1 MLEQIL
7 KELLEMVE
15 TANYKS
21 NKIVELMKEIEEKD
35 VIITEHDAVVAAKD
49 EEIAELNTALN
60 VLQAKYDA
68 DIAAK
73 DKEIAELN
81 TALNALQAKYDADMN
96 AINEQVQELKNA
108 LGEVPKEPV
117 E

>member
-15 TANYKS
+15 TANYKN

-60 VLQAKYDA
+60 
-68 DIAAK
+68 
-73 DKEIAELN
+73 
-81 TALNALQAKYDADMN
+81 ALQAKYDADMN
-96 AINEQVQELKNA
+96 AINEQVQALKNA

>member
-49 EEIAELNTALN
+49 EEIAELNAALN
-60 VLQAKYDA
+60 TLQ
-68 DIAAK
+68 
-73 DKEIAELN
+73 
-81 TALNALQAKYDADMN
+81 TKYDADMN

>member
-7 KELLEMVE
+7 KELLDMVE
-15 TANYKS
+15 TANYKN

-35 VIITEHDAVVAAKD
+35 VIITEHDAVV
-49 EEIAELNTALN
+49 
-60 VLQAKYDA
+60 
-68 DIAAK
+68 AAK

>member
-49 EEIAELNTALN
+49 
-60 VLQAKYDA
+60 
-68 DIAAK
+68 
-73 DKEIAELN
+73 KEIAELN

>member
-35 VIITEHDAVVAAKD
+35 VIITEHNAVVAAKD
-49 EEIAELNTALN
+49 E
-60 VLQAKYDA
+60 
-68 DIAAK
+68 
-73 DKEIAELN
+73 EIAELN

>member
-15 TANYKS
+15 TANYKN

-49 EEIAELNTALN
+49 KEIAELNAVVAAKDEEIAELNAALN
-60 VLQAKYDA
+60 
-68 DIAAK
+68 
-73 DKEIAELN
+73 
-81 TALNALQAKYDADMN
+81 TLQAKYDADMN

>member
-15 TANYKS
+15 TANYKN

-35 VIITEHDAVVAAKD
+35 AIITEHDAVV
-49 EEIAELNTALN
+49 
-60 VLQAKYDA
+60 
-68 DIAAK
+68 AAK

-96 AINEQVQELKNA
+96 AINEQVQKLKIA

>member
-7 KELLEMVE
+7 KELLDMVE

-60 VLQAKYDA
+60 
-68 DIAAK
+68 
-73 DKEIAELN
+73 
-81 TALNALQAKYDADMN
+81 ALQAKYDADMN

>member
-21 NKIVELMKEIEEKD
+21 NKIVELMKEIEEKN

-49 EEIAELNTALN
+49 E
-60 VLQAKYDA
+60 
-68 DIAAK
+68 
-73 DKEIAELN
+73 EIAELN

>member
-49 EEIAELNTALN
+49 EEIAELNR
-60 VLQAKYDA
+60 
-68 DIAAK
+68 
-73 DKEIAELN
+73 
-81 TALNALQAKYDADMN
+81 ALNALQAKYDADMN
-96 AINEQVQELKNA
+96 AINEQVQALKNA

>member
-49 EEIAELNTALN
+49 
-60 VLQAKYDA
+60 
-68 DIAAK
+68 
-73 DKEIAELN
+73 KEIAELN
-81 TALNALQAKYDADMN
+81 AALNALQAKYDADMN

>member
-60 VLQAKYDA
+60 
-68 DIAAK
+68 
-73 DKEIAELN
+73 
-81 TALNALQAKYDADMN
+81 ALQAKYDADMN
-96 AINEQVQELKNA
+96 AINEQVQALKTA

>member
-49 EEIAELNTALN
+49 EEIAELNA
-60 VLQAKYDA
+60 
-68 DIAAK
+68 
-73 DKEIAELN
+73 
-81 TALNALQAKYDADMN
+81 ALNALQAKYDADMN
-96 AINEQVQELKNA
+96 AINEQVQELKIA

>member
-60 VLQAKYDA
+60 
-68 DIAAK
+68 
-73 DKEIAELN
+73 
-81 TALNALQAKYDADMN
+81 ALQAKYDADMN
-96 AINEQVQELKNA
+96 AINEQVQKLKNA

>member
-15 TANYKS
+15 TANYKN

-49 EEIAELNTALN
+49 EEIAELNA
-60 VLQAKYDA
+60 
-68 DIAAK
+68 
-73 DKEIAELN
+73 
-81 TALNALQAKYDADMN
+81 ALNALQAKYDADMN
-96 AINEQVQELKNA
+96 TINEQVQELKNA

>member
-49 EEIAELNTALN
+49 EEIAELNA
-60 VLQAKYDA
+60 
-68 DIAAK
+68 
-73 DKEIAELN
+73 
-81 TALNALQAKYDADMN
+81 ALNALQAKYDADMN
-96 AINEQVQELKNA
+96 AINVQVQELKNA

>member
-35 VIITEHDAVVAAKD
+35 VIISEHDAVV
-49 EEIAELNTALN
+49 
-60 VLQAKYDA
+60 
-68 DIAAK
+68 AAK

-81 TALNALQAKYDADMN
+81 AVVAAKDEAIAELNAALNALQAKYDADMN
-96 AINEQVQELKNA
+96 AINEQVQKLKNA

>member
-35 VIITEHDAVVAAKD
+35 VIITEHDAVVAVKD
-49 EEIAELNTALN
+49 E
-60 VLQAKYDA
+60 
-68 DIAAK
+68 
-73 DKEIAELN
+73 EIAELN

-96 AINEQVQELKNA
+96 AINEQVQALKNA

>member
-49 EEIAELNTALN
+49 
-60 VLQAKYDA
+60 
-68 DIAAK
+68 
-73 DKEIAELN
+73 KEIAELN
-81 TALNALQAKYDADMN
+81 TALNTLQAKYDADMN
-96 AINEQVQELKNA
+96 AINEQVQALKNA

>member
-15 TANYKS
+15 TANYKN

-35 VIITEHDAVVAAKD
+35 VIITEHDAVV
-49 EEIAELNTALN
+49 
-60 VLQAKYDA
+60 
-68 DIAAK
+68 AAK

>member
-15 TANYKS
+15 TANYKN

-49 EEIAELNTALN
+49 
-60 VLQAKYDA
+60 
-68 DIAAK
+68 
-73 DKEIAELN
+73 KEIAELN
-81 TALNALQAKYDADMN
+81 AALNALQAKYDADMN

>member
-35 VIITEHDAVVAAKD
+35 VIISEHDAVVAAKD
-49 EEIAELNTALN
+49 EEIAELNT
-60 VLQAKYDA
+60 
-68 DIAAK
+68 
-73 DKEIAELN
+73 
-81 TALNALQAKYDADMN
+81 TLNALQAKYDADMN
-96 AINEQVQELKNA
+96 AINEQVQKLKNA

>member
-15 TANYKS
+15 TANYKN

-49 EEIAELNTALN
+49 EEIAELNA
-60 VLQAKYDA
+60 
-68 DIAAK
+68 
-73 DKEIAELN
+73 
-81 TALNALQAKYDADMN
+81 ALNALQAKYDADMN

>member
-60 VLQAKYDA
+60 
-68 DIAAK
+68 
-73 DKEIAELN
+73 
-81 TALNALQAKYDADMN
+81 ALQAKYDADMN

>member
-49 EEIAELNTALN
+49 EEIAELNAALN
-60 VLQAKYDA
+60 
-68 DIAAK
+68 
-73 DKEIAELN
+73 
-81 TALNALQAKYDADMN
+81 TLQAKYDADMN

>member
-60 VLQAKYDA
+60 
-68 DIAAK
+68 
-73 DKEIAELN
+73 
-81 TALNALQAKYDADMN
+81 ALQAKYDADMN
-96 AINEQVQELKNA
+96 AINEQVQELKIA

>member
-60 VLQAKYDA
+60 
-68 DIAAK
+68 
-73 DKEIAELN
+73 
-81 TALNALQAKYDADMN
+81 ALQAKYDADMN
-96 AINEQVQELKNA
+96 AINEQVQKLKTA

>member
-49 EEIAELNTALN
+49 EEIAELNA
-60 VLQAKYDA
+60 
-68 DIAAK
+68 
-73 DKEIAELN
+73 
-81 TALNALQAKYDADMN
+81 ALNALQAKYDADMN

>member
-60 VLQAKYDA
+60 
-68 DIAAK
+68 
-73 DKEIAELN
+73 
-81 TALNALQAKYDADMN
+81 ALQAKYDADMN
-96 AINEQVQELKNA
+96 AINEQVQKLKIA

>member
-35 VIITEHDAVVAAKD
+35 VIITEHDAVVAVKDEEIAELNAVVAAKD
-49 EEIAELNTALN
+49 EEIAELNAALN
-60 VLQAKYDA
+60 
-68 DIAAK
+68 
-73 DKEIAELN
+73 
-81 TALNALQAKYDADMN
+81 TLQAKYDADMN

>member
-60 VLQAKYDA
+60 
-68 DIAAK
+68 
-73 DKEIAELN
+73 
-81 TALNALQAKYDADMN
+81 ALQAKYDAVMN

>member
-15 TANYKS
+15 TANYKN

-60 VLQAKYDA
+60 
-68 DIAAK
+68 
-73 DKEIAELN
+73 
-81 TALNALQAKYDADMN
+81 ALQAKYDADMN
-96 AINEQVQELKNA
+96 TINEQVQELKNA

>member
-49 EEIAELNTALN
+49 
-60 VLQAKYDA
+60 
-68 DIAAK
+68 
-73 DKEIAELN
+73 KEIAELN
-81 TALNALQAKYDADMN
+81 TALNTLQAKYDADMN

>member
-35 VIITEHDAVVAAKD
+35 VIITEHNAVVAAKD
-49 EEIAELNTALN
+49 EEIAELNAALN
-60 VLQAKYDA
+60 
-68 DIAAK
+68 
-73 DKEIAELN
+73 
-81 TALNALQAKYDADMN
+81 TSQAKYDADMN

>member
-49 EEIAELNTALN
+49 
-60 VLQAKYDA
+60 
-68 DIAAK
+68 
-73 DKEIAELN
+73 KEIAELN

-96 AINEQVQELKNA
+96 AINEQVQKLKNA

>member
-60 VLQAKYDA
+60 
-68 DIAAK
+68 
-73 DKEIAELN
+73 
-81 TALNALQAKYDADMN
+81 ALQAKYDADMN
-96 AINEQVQELKNA
+96 AINEQVQALKNA

>member
-60 VLQAKYDA
+60 AS
-68 DIAAK
+68 
-73 DKEIAELN
+73 
-81 TALNALQAKYDADMN
+81 QAKYDADMN

>member
-49 EEIAELNTALN
+49 EEIAELNAT
-60 VLQAKYDA
+60 
-68 DIAAK
+68 
-73 DKEIAELN
+73 
-81 TALNALQAKYDADMN
+81 LNALQAKYDADMN

>member
-60 VLQAKYDA
+60 
-68 DIAAK
+68 
-73 DKEIAELN
+73 
-81 TALNALQAKYDADMN
+81 ALQAKYDADMN
-96 AINEQVQELKNA
+96 VINEQVQELKNA

>member
-49 EEIAELNTALN
+49 
-60 VLQAKYDA
+60 
-68 DIAAK
+68 
-73 DKEIAELN
+73 KEIAELN
-81 TALNALQAKYDADMN
+81 TALNTLQAKYDADMN
-96 AINEQVQELKNA
+96 AINERVQELKNA